1 MPIWVKIGWL
11 SAKYLHFPS
20 FTFFVFWFD
29 NNKSVFTC
37 PLYLFI
43 DLLDYSLLCAPPA
56 IGKG

>member
-1 MPIWVKIGWL
+1 MN
-11 SAKYLHFPS
+11 
-20 FTFFVFWFD
+20 FFVFWFD